1 MENINSYTN
10 HIRTFA
16 SMLHN
21 KGYLGDF
28 FLTTPDKNHP
38 IHAGLLHNCLKVY
51 INQLSGTD
59 EKDNTLVLQTY
70 AQYLSPSDYKQC
82 SFHIHFLPE
91 KGFIVNRMEV
101 HSKHPDQH
109 QRISIRNAG
118 DIPGKNAI
126 LGRFRKPRPWDRMVR
141 GNSVLK
147 RRK

>member
-1 MENINSYTN
+1 MDNIDEYTK

-28 FLTTPDKNHP
+28 MLTTSDGSHMLSE
-38 IHAGLLHNCLKVY
+38 GLLYNCLKTYVS
-51 INQLSGTD
+51 QLSD
-59 EKDNTLVLQTY
+59 KHQKSSSLVLQTY
-70 AQYLSPSDYKQC
+70 AQYLSPSDFKQC
-82 SFHIHFLPE
+82 NFHIQFLPE
-91 KGFIVNRMEV
+91 KGFIINRMEV
-101 HSKHPDQH
+101 HSRHPNQH
-109 QRISIRNAG
+109 QLITIKNAN

-141 GNSVLK
+141 GDFVLK